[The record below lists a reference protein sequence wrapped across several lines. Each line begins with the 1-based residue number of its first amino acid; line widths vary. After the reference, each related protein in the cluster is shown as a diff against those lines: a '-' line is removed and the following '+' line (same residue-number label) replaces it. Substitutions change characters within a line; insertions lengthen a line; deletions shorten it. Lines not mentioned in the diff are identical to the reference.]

1 MLEKTNIKKARLL
14 YILKLLDEK
23 TDKDHPV
30 TTNEILEYINSL
42 GMTAERKTIK
52 TDMNLLMDIGY
63 KIVFMKSSP
72 NRYYL
77 EEHALS
83 FDEMKLLKD
92 VILSSPLL
100 TDKEAEKLTGKIA
113 KMGSCYQHDALMGHA
128 SVLRHAHRDE
138 SLELDEYAAVS
149 DAIDRGKKILF
160 RYLEYTP
167 DKQKVLRHDGEVY
180 KATPYAFWCD
190 ESGCHLIAWLE
201 KLQGIA
207 EFRAER
213 LENVEVL
220 DEDGAPLPEG
230 MDLMDYRNRIFDPF
244 NEETA
249 SVQLLCEN
257 SVMNDIIAKF
267 GENVNTHTISR
278 NRFQVTAAAQL
289 GPAFYAWV
297 FKFGGKVQ
305 IKSPKRAA
313 SEFQRMIYAQM
324 R

>member
-1 MLEKTNIKKARLL
+1 MLENTNIKKARLL
-14 YILKLLDEK
+14 YILKLLYEK

-30 TTNEILEYINSL
+30 TTNEILDYINSL

-52 TDMNLLMDIGY
+52 TDMSLLMEIGY

-77 EEHALS
+77 EEHALT

-100 TDKEAEKLTGKIA
+100 TDKDAEDLTRKIA
-113 KMGSCYQHDALMGHA
+113 KMGSCYQEEALMSHV

-138 SLELDEYAAVS
+138 SLELAEYEAVS
-149 DAIDRGKKILF
+149 EAIDRGKKILF
-160 RYLEYTP
+160 CYAEYTP
-167 DKQKVLRHDGEVY
+167 DKEKVLRHDGEVY

-220 DEDGAPLPEG
+220 EEDGDKLPED
-230 MDLMDYRNRIFDPF
+230 MDLMEYRDRIFDPF
-244 NEETA
+244 STETA

-257 SVMNDIIAKF
+257 SVMNEIIAKF
-267 GENVNTHTISR
+267 GENVSTHTISR
-278 NRFQVTAAAQL
+278 KRFQVTAQAQL
-289 GPAFYAWV
+289 GPSFYAWV
-297 FKFGGKVQ
+297 FKFGGKIQ

-313 SEFQRMIYAQM
+313 SDFQRMIYAQM